1 MYRSR
6 VLLGSLAASTAMIC
20 VLSLSSPAVSAE
32 GGFFDRPLTQ
42 AQCCFTGNS
51 RDLIADGAGHPFL
64 ISDGGRAMDRISP
77 RIKAPGLKLA
87 ELKAD
92 DRPITAATV
101 SWQTVGTLT
110 YARTNSSEHKALLH
124 STISGNDTAGRAP
137 NLILDN
143 TAVAAGTE
151 PVDPKA
157 PENDASAKADT
168 PEKPNDTEAGA
179 TAGEF
184 SGSPQPAGPDLTAS
198 EEKDL
203 ISSGWK

>member
-1 MYRSR
+1 MARSTVAWARSSAAGADLVSDNAKRLRAADFLQKYFHLRKDSFSAGVIELMKPTQESQRMYRSR

-124 STISGNDTAGRAP
+124 STISGNG
-137 NLILDN
+137 
-143 TAVAAGTE
+143 
-151 PVDPKA
+151 
-157 PENDASAKADT
+157 
-168 PEKPNDTEAGA
+168 
-179 TAGEF
+179 
-184 SGSPQPAGPDLTAS
+184 GSRP
-198 EEKDL
+198 
-203 ISSGWK
+203 